1 MPPKVLPP
9 VELALPK
16 DFDHEQPYERD
27 RKRMA
32 MVTQRDKVS
41 QHIYDDD
48 RQRLERLIGFN
59 SKNEKEPTLVERYPK
74 EWAELHT
81 PQEKLDYE
89 ARMRK
94 YKPAEFFTPYGKEWH
109 RLHKP
114 DRGVWRAPTPLYDEI
129 TSRSAVI
136 PDETKLRFD
145 TTLAKKRQSLRQLA
159 AQKSKQFSAASKL
172 YIEDAK
178 YKAGVLRAT
187 LSTPK
192 RDDGP
197 RGRGAIRLRSPAKAP
212 QVADGAASPDAKR
225 PHTAPA
231 KHGAR
236 GDKALALWGQEAT
249 EQDVRAKTPQ
259 FKKSFFKLPGSN
271 KTPVKDEDK
280 PKTGARTTVAKR
292 LFMKKTIV
300 KPRREGAAVVG
311 IDDGSDFAAGSMATL
326 LPDESSWHSSLGSHG
341 SLGSRKKI

>member
-94 YKPAEFFTPYGKEWH
+94 YKPMEFFTPYGGVAPPAQARPR
-109 RLHKP
+109 RLA
-114 DRGVWRAPTPLYDEI
+114 RADALYDEI

-136 PDETKLRFD
+136 PDDGCASTRRSQRS
-145 TTLAKKRQSLRQLA
+145 ASL
-159 AQKSKQFSAASKL
+159 
-172 YIEDAK
+172 
-178 YKAGVLRAT
+178 
-187 LSTPK
+187 
-192 RDDGP
+192 
-197 RGRGAIRLRSPAKAP
+197 
-212 QVADGAASPDAKR
+212 
-225 PHTAPA
+225 
-231 KHGAR
+231 
-236 GDKALALWGQEAT
+236 QEL
-249 EQDVRAKTPQ
+249 
-259 FKKSFFKLPGSN
+259 LPGSN

-326 LPDESSWHSSLGSHG
+326 LPDEL
-341 SLGSRKKI
+341 LAQQPRQPREPRE

>member
-32 MVTQRDKVS
+32 MVTQRDGVAA
-41 QHIYDDD
+41 HL
-48 RQRLERLIGFN
+48 RRRPPAPERLIGFN

-74 EWAELHT
+74 WAELHT

-94 YKPAEFFTPYGKEWH
+94 YKPMEFFTPYGRNEAEVRH
-109 RLHKP
+109 
-114 DRGVWRAPTPLYDEI
+114 GA
-129 TSRSAVI
+129 
-136 PDETKLRFD
+136 
-145 TTLAKKRQSLRQLA
+145 AKKRQSLRQLA

-192 RDDGP
+192 RDGGRAAAARSASGP
-197 RGRGAIRLRSPAKAP
+197 EGAPG
-212 QVADGAASPDAKR
+212 ADGAASPDAKR
-225 PHTAPA
+225 PHGA
-231 KHGAR
+231 GQAR
-236 GDKALALWGQEAT
+236 GPRRQGPGALGPGGDGAGRQAK
-249 EQDVRAKTPQ
+249 RAQ

-292 LFMKKTIV
+292 LFMKKTIQ
-300 KPRREGAAVVG
+300 PRQPRE
-311 IDDGSDFAAGSMATL
+311 
-326 LPDESSWHSSLGSHG
+326 PRE
-341 SLGSRKKI
+341 

>member
-1 MPPKVLPP
+1 MPRRCCP

-59 SKNEKEPTLVERYPK
+59 SKNEKEPTL
-74 EWAELHT
+74 
-81 PQEKLDYE
+81 EKLDYE

-94 YKPAEFFTPYGKEWH
+94 YKPMEFFTPYGKEWH

-114 DRGVWRAPTPLYDEI
+114 DRGVWRAPTPLDEI

-136 PDETKLRFD
+136 PDETKLRRHD
-145 TTLAKKRQSLRQLA
+145 AAKKRQSLRQLA

-212 QVADGAASPDAKR
+212 PGADGAARRRSR
-225 PHTAPA
+225 TS
-231 KHGAR
+231 
-236 GDKALALWGQEAT
+236 
-249 EQDVRAKTPQ
+249 AKTPQ

-326 LPDESSWHSSLGSHG
+326 LPDESCWHSSLGSHG
-341 SLGSRKKI
+341 SLGSKKKT

>member
-1 MPPKVLPP
+1 MPRRCCP

-94 YKPAEFFTPYGKEWH
+94 YKPMEFFTPYGKEWH

-178 YKAGVLRAT
+178 YKAG
-187 LSTPK
+187 
-192 RDDGP
+192 
-197 RGRGAIRLRSPAKAP
+197 
-212 QVADGAASPDAKR
+212 
-225 PHTAPA
+225 
-231 KHGAR
+231 
-236 GDKALALWGQEAT
+236 EAT

-326 LPDESSWHSSLGSHG
+326 LPDESAWHSSLGSHG
-341 SLGSRKKI
+341 SLGSKKKT